1 MAKEQR
7 STKWTFLFYE
17 ESAPENYLNILEEL
31 HIPFILSPWHDKDV
45 NRQTGEF
52 KKSHK
57 HGAFFFD
64 SLKSYSQVSN
74 IISDK
79 LNGPAHVEVVM
90 SPTGLF
96 DYFTHA
102 ENPDKTP
109 YNIEDIEV
117 GCGFNLEKFLMEMN
131 SSDFIHEVVDI
142 IEENDFTEFEELVW
156 YARANN
162 TNLLG
167 LIIERTYFFAKYLDS
182 RRYNPNR
189 LHNSNTDLKLLRNK
203 GSQVSILMLTA
214 RDAVEDRI
222 AGLDFGADDYLVK
235 PFEFGE
241 LMARIRAML
250 RRANRQVSSDDIQ
263 IQDITINLST
273 KQVWRNDNLID
284 LTAKEYEVLE
294 YLARHRDQ
302 VLSRHQIREHVWDY
316 DYYGESNIID
326 VLIKNLRR
334 KLDNNRDGSLIKTKR
349 GLGYVIP
356 K

>member
-7 STKWTFLFYE
+7 STTWTFLFYE
-17 ESAPENYLNILEEL
+17 ESAPKDYLNILEDL

-64 SLKSYSQVSN
+64 SLKSYKQVSEL
-74 IISDK
+74 IKDK

-90 SPTGLF
+90 SPTGLL
-96 DYFTHA
+96 DYYTHA
-102 ENPDKTP
+102 ENSDKTP

-117 GCGFNLEKFLMEMN
+117 GCGFDLDKFLMEMN

-182 RRYNPNR
+182 RRHNPNR
-189 LHNSNTDLKLLRNK
+189 NQQQNEMYDTE
-203 GSQVSILMLTA
+203 
-214 RDAVEDRI
+214 VEDN
-222 AGLDFGADDYLVK
+222 
-235 PFEFGE
+235 E
-241 LMARIRAML
+241 
-250 RRANRQVSSDDIQ
+250 
-263 IQDITINLST
+263 
-273 KQVWRNDNLID
+273 
-284 LTAKEYEVLE
+284 
-294 YLARHRDQ
+294 
-302 VLSRHQIREHVWDY
+302 
-316 DYYGESNIID
+316 
-326 VLIKNLRR
+326 
-334 KLDNNRDGSLIKTKR
+334 
-349 GLGYVIP
+349 
-356 K
+356 